1 MITTPSGTT
10 DLKAELGDSGYAPPR
25 FPAATWQLVFLLLM
39 LASGFLSIA
48 VSQMALGVALLI
60 LLYRWVFHR
69 QAPPWTGLEK
79 SAALLAVWA
88 LVMVP
93 FSSNVAQ
100 SALYY
105 RRFYLFT
112 AIWVAASCAYSEK
125 RRLLML
131 AFLMAGALATCLHD
145 QTQLLM
151 RTGSLFQVRMTG
163 NFNPMTSGC
172 LLMMAALTGAGFL
185 MAPGTGRR
193 LRWGLALALVPLLLG
208 IVMIL
213 TRSAQ
218 MGLVAGVG
226 ALLLVIRPRLF
237 AGYAVALAVVVTLV
251 AFQGREHMNSGPW
264 RRLNPEYVLTYKNT
278 TLRLEMWRGGWN
290 MVKRHPLTGVGDRGL
305 EEISPQYYTSA
316 GGYYF
321 GHLHS
326 NIPHM
331 AAIWGVPGLLLGQG
345 FLFAGLWILVKRWRA
360 LARQPGGAAAT
371 PAAAGWVLGAIAV
384 WAGFWVAGLTDWYFG
399 DAEAMLIYLAIQG
412 AALGGSVT
420 VTPAAASNSR

>member
-1 MITTPSGTT
+1 MR
-10 DLKAELGDSGYAPPR
+10 AEPGDSGHAPPR
-25 FPAATWQLVFLLLM
+25 FPAETWQLAFLLLM
-39 LASGFLSIA
+39 LTAGFLSIA
-48 VSQMALGVALLI
+48 VSQMALGLALLA
-60 LLYRWVFHR
+60 LLYRWVFRH

-112 AIWVAASCAYSEK
+112 PIWVAASCASTEK

-131 AFLMAGALATCLHD
+131 AFLMAGALVTCLHD
-145 QTQLLM
+145 QTQLLV
-151 RTGSLFQVRMTG
+151 RTGSLFQERMMG
-163 NFNPMTSGC
+163 HFNAMTSGC
-172 LLMMAALTGAGFL
+172 MLMMAALTGAGFL
-185 MAPGTGRR
+185 VAPGTGRR
-193 LRWGLALALVPLLLG
+193 LRWGLALALAPLLLG
-208 IVMIL
+208 IVMVM

-218 MGLVAGVG
+218 MGFIAGVG
-226 ALLLVIRPRLF
+226 ALLLVLRPRLF
-237 AGYAVALAVVVTLV
+237 AGFAVALAVVATLV
-251 AFQGREHMNSGPW
+251 AFQGREHMTSGPW
-264 RRLNPEYVLTYKNT
+264 SRFNPQYLLSDKNT
-278 TLRLEMWRGGWN
+278 TLRLEMWRGGWS

-316 GGYYF
+316 DGYYF

-331 AAIWGVPGLLLGQG
+331 AAIWGVPGLVLGQG
-345 FLFAGLWILVKRWRA
+345 FLFAGLWMLVKRWRA

-399 DAEAMLIYLAIQG
+399 DAEPMLVYLAILG
-412 AALGGSVT
+412 AALGGSVA
-420 VTPAAASNSR
+420 VSPAAASNRR